1 MLHTYMR
8 HTVWYLVRHL
18 SNMPLRSY
26 LIVLY
31 VYENVI
37 ISLRVLLCESV
48 FTTL

>member
-1 MLHTYMR
+1 MYMR

-31 VYENVI
+31 ENVI